1 MASPFEHAWMLLKD
15 SMDYG
20 EIASGLPEP
29 NPLDVA
35 LARARNQGPAPG
47 ANLKRLPPATMQDM
61 DRMLQEKRGQVP
73 LGQGVPPPQE
83 RMITDFNLN
92 RQRHMENTSTGGLPI
107 PNHRMEVDA
116 REYQR

>member
-1 MASPFEHAWMLLKD
+1 
-15 SMDYG
+15 
-20 EIASGLPEP
+20 
-29 NPLDVA
+29 
-35 LARARNQGPAPG
+35 
-47 ANLKRLPPATMQDM
+47 MQDM